1 VAKKKRLTLTEVLTS
16 ISPPRSASPVS
27 RAQSEHNYEP
37 MSLTNRKGEKYET
50 FTRNDRPGVKFH
62 EYADP
67 GGKHRIVAV
76 PAKPAAKPPASAP
89 GERAYV
95 DPGRPGHV
103 YVPGTRSNAAGQSF
117 RTYTALDRP
126 AMSYHEYFDE
136 NNKRRVVGV
145 KGKPKPGFSAGPPK
159 SL

>member
-1 VAKKKRLTLTEVLTS
+1 VAKKKRLTEVLTS

-37 MSLTNRKGEKYET
+37 MSLTNSKGEKYET
-50 FTRNDRPGVKFH
+50 FTRKDRPGVKFR
-62 EYADP
+62 EYSDP
-67 GGKHRIVAV
+67 AGKHRIVAV

-89 GERAYV
+89 GQRAYV
-95 DPGRPGHV
+95 DPARPGHA
-103 YVPGTRSNAAGQSF
+103 YQPGTRTNAAGQSF
-117 RTYTALDRP
+117 RTFTAEDRP

-145 KGKPKPGFSAGPPK
+145 KRKPKPGLNAGPPK